1 MIGFEP
7 KQPGSSTQPFSY
19 NPLPTL
25 NRCKI
30 SSSVEAQ
37 APGKHMAKVLSK
49 ASGGRQQEGS
59 QEAGPINDGQLGMPL
74 IYFIVAAKEGS
85 ARGCDLHKVLSP

>member
-1 MIGFEP
+1 M
-7 KQPGSSTQPFSY
+7 
-19 NPLPTL
+19 
-25 NRCKI
+25 
-30 SSSVEAQ
+30 EAQ

-49 ASGGRQQEGS
+49 AFGGCQQEGF
-59 QEAGPINDGQLGMPL
+59 QEAGPINAGQLGTTL